1 MSMNDAPPLR
11 YLEAA
16 RVEGPEHGLDGFDV
30 STSDGQR
37 LGRLD
42 GFIVDPATR
51 RLCSF
56 VIRRPGLFRTR
67 RYLVPLC
74 PAQLDPEHQVLRVD
88 PDGSEPSAFDPTA
101 FERFSDEDVLT
112 ALFGSSTAA

>member
-1 MSMNDAPPLR
+1 MSSNDARHLR

-16 RVEGPEHGLDGFDV
+16 RVAAPDHGLDGFEV
-30 STSDGQR
+30 STSAGEQ

-42 GFIVDPATR
+42 GFIVDPAAR

-56 VIRRPGLFRTR
+56 VIRRPGLLRTR

-74 PAQLDPEHQVLRVD
+74 PAQLDPEHHVLRVD
-88 PDGSEPSAFDPTA
+88 PGESEPSEFDPTA
-101 FERFSDEDVLT
+101 FERFSDEDMLA
-112 ALFGSSTAA
+112 ALFGSRTAA

>member
-1 MSMNDAPPLR
+1 MSRNEPRGLR

-16 RVEGPEHGLDGFDV
+16 RVEGPAHGLDGFEV
-30 STSDGQR
+30 STSAGEP

-42 GFIVDPATR
+42 GFIVDPARR

-56 VIRRPGLFRTR
+56 VISRPGLFRNR
-67 RYLVPLC
+67 RYVVPLC

-88 PDGSEPSAFDPTA
+88 PDGSEEREFDPAA
-101 FERFSDEDVLT
+101 FERFSDDDMLT
-112 ALFGSSTAA
+112 ALFSSPSAA